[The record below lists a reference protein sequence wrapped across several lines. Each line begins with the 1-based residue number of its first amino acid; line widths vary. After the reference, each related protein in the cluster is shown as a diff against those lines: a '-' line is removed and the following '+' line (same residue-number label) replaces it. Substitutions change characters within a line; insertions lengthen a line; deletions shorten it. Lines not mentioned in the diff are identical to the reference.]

1 MTYLLILLS
10 LVAFSSCSFKSP
22 DEKKANQG
30 VSQYEEIKPE
40 DLAKMDTDGDRIN
53 DLEEKEKGL
62 NPFVADIPELRIRF
76 LQDFEIFLNIHPPG
90 KPDNGW
96 VTSISTKTGRND
108 PDFQYRVGEIFVR
121 EKAFE
126 ESAKVGKFAT
136 HIMGEIK
143 ASDLT
148 WVKYPQIDPN
158 FMAREIL
165 SLEEY
170 FRRGS
175 VGSAFVE
182 IENTV
187 KLEPNSL
194 YKSVKN
200 LELNFYYYDY
210 EKETYELLETKKVE
224 RTFLT
229 DVTET
234 FKVEI
239 QNIPLNLIEDNFF
252 KKGEFI
258 ISEVKD
264 FEIPDLGIKYSEL
277 MKTVKDKTVQIIV
290 SHPLDIKNHF
300 VAPFKGKKRLNDLLN
315 HIFEGNFAIQ
325 DNKLNKLLQFENS
338 LPGYTYLE
346 EVKSLDKQGKWFILT
361 DQINRGYLDYDFKE
375 GDSIAVTYVTGKE
388 LASQTKEKQ
397 VAIKMQASG
406 ENDYRIH
413 PLGYVSPNSKV
424 DLILAPGFKSG
435 DKLERLEDRPSSAG
449 GSCGRN
455 CSAREFYCHLQMNV
469 FKKRDRPEG
478 FQFKKDFSEELG
490 LIYLMVNQ
498 DEFPL
503 KQLVEEKK
511 VAVNWKNGMIH
522 ITINEIGKIKP
533 IFEYDDNVL
542 ALKLVTH
549 VETTWDG
556 IKLISYSGKQGYT
569 CWELTAAMAYNMKWP
584 VSKSSKD
591 IDQWGR
597 WFNWNV
603 LKLADDRVFIDTYDI
618 SVVSTIN
625 NFYN

>member
-1 MTYLLILLS
+1 MKYLLLGIIVLS
-10 LVAFSSCSFKSP
+10 SACSFQSP
-22 DEKKANQG
+22 DEKKNQV
-30 VSQYEEIKPE
+30 VSKYEEIKPD
-40 DLAKMDTDGDRIN
+40 DLANMDTDGDKIN
-53 DLEEKEKGL
+53 DLEEKERGF
-62 NPFVADIPELRIRF
+62 NPFVANLPELRVRF

-108 PDFQYRVGEIFVR
+108 PNFQYRVGEIFVR

-126 ESAKVGKFAT
+126 ESAKVGKYAT

-143 ASDLT
+143 ATDLT
-148 WVKYPQIDPN
+148 WVKYPQIDPK
-158 FMAREIL
+158 FMAKEIF

-170 FRRGS
+170 FRKGQ

-182 IENTV
+182 LENTV
-187 KLEPNSL
+187 KLEANSL

-210 EKETYELLETKKVE
+210 EKETYELLDTKKVE

-239 QNIPLNLIEDNFF
+239 QNLPLSLIEDNLF

-264 FEIPDLGIKYSEL
+264 FEIPELGIKYSEL
-277 MKTVKDKTVQIIV
+277 MKTIKAKTVQIVV
-290 SHPLDIKNHF
+290 SHPLDIKTHF
-300 VAPFKGKKRLNDLLN
+300 VAPFKGKKRLNELLN
-315 HIFEGNFAIQ
+315 HLFEGNYAIQ
-325 DNKLNKLLQFENS
+325 DNKLEKLLQFENS
-338 LPGYTYLE
+338 LPDYLYLE
-346 EVKSLDKQGKWFILT
+346 EIKSLDKQGKWFVLT

-375 GDSIAVTYVTGKE
+375 GDSFAVTYVTGKE
-388 LASQTKEKQ
+388 LATQTKEKQ
-397 VAIKMQASG
+397 VAIKTQASG
-406 ENDYRIH
+406 DNDYRIH
-413 PLGYVSPNSKV
+413 PLGYISPNSKV

-435 DKLERLEDRPSSAG
+435 DKLERLEDKPSSAG
-449 GSCGRN
+449 GSCGQN
-455 CSAREFYCHLQMNV
+455 CSGREFYCHLKMNV
-469 FKKRDRPEG
+469 FKKREQPES
-478 FQFKKDFSEELG
+478 FEFKKDFSEELG
-490 LIYLMVNQ
+490 LIYLMINQ

-503 KQLVEEKK
+503 KQLVQEKK
-511 VAVNWKNGMIH
+511 VAVNWKDGLIH
-522 ITINEIGKIKP
+522 ITITEVGKIKP
-533 IFEYDDNVL
+533 IYEYDDNVL

-549 VETTWDG
+549 IEETWDG
-556 IKLISYSGKQGYT
+556 IKLVSYSGKQGYT
-569 CWELTAAMAYNMKWP
+569 CWEMTAAMAYNMKWP

-603 LKLADDRVFIDTYDI
+603 LKLSNDRVFIDSYDI
-618 SVVSTIN
+618 GIVSTIN
-625 NFYN
+625 NFHN